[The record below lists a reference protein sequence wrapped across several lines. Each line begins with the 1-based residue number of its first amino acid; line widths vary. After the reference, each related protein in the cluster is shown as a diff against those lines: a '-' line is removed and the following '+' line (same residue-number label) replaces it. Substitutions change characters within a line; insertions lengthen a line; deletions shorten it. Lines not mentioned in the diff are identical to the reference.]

1 MPLSLQA
8 KLLRVIQDESF
19 ERIGG
24 TKSIKVDIRIIAVT
38 TEYKGTGKYYR
49 KIGNSCWGK
58 WNYFKWSSFLHKTGR
73 WYFNLNS
80 LKKAIKEAL
89 KACN

>member
-1 MPLSLQA
+1 LPLSLQA

-49 KIGNSCWGK
+49 KIGNSC
-58 WNYFKWSSFLHKTGR
+58 
-73 WYFNLNS
+73 
-80 LKKAIKEAL
+80 
-89 KACN
+89 

>member
-38 TEYKGTGKYYR
+38 TECKGTGKYYR

-58 WNYFKWSSFLHKTGR
+58 WNYSKWSSF
-73 WYFNLNS
+73 F
-80 LKKAIKEAL
+80 I
-89 KACN
+89 